1 MAKVVGVKFKEAGK
15 MYYFSPA
22 DIKVKAG
29 DNVIVETARGLEFGK
44 VTLDETEVSDSSLVA
59 PLKNVVRIAT
69 PADEKKNESNLAKK
83 EETLRICQEKI
94 DALMPTLNA
103 SEGQVAGFVADMTKE
118 EDIRKFVEDA
128 KAHFGTLDIIIPN
141 AGYEGKAHPV
151 QDMTLELFEQTY
163 MMNVFAVMLTMKYAA
178 PTLIEKQSG
187 SVVVI
192 ASAAAFEP
200 TAGNSAYVSSKY
212 AVAGLTK
219 CVAMELGPVGV
230 HVNYICPGP
239 VDTPM
244 MLRIEKDFFGDTMTH
259 EEAMAM
265 LASNYAMDKRYA
277 KPEEIANAAL
287 YLASEVS
294 AHTAG
299 MGMHIDSKVAQAN

>member
-1 MAKVVGVKFKEAGK
+1 
-15 MYYFSPA
+15 
-22 DIKVKAG
+22 
-29 DNVIVETARGLEFGK
+29 
-44 VTLDETEVSDSSLVA
+44 
-59 PLKNVVRIAT
+59 
-69 PADEKKNESNLAKK
+69 
-83 EETLRICQEKI
+83 
-94 DALMPTLNA
+94 
-103 SEGQVAGFVADMTKE
+103 
-118 EDIRKFVEDA
+118 
-128 KAHFGTLDIIIPN
+128 
-141 AGYEGKAHPV
+141 
-151 QDMTLELFEQTY
+151 MTLELFEQTY
-163 MMNVFAVMLTMKYAA
+163 MLNVFSVMLLIKYAA
-178 PTLIEKQSG
+178 PTLIGKKSG

-192 ASAAAFEP
+192 ASAAAYEP

-219 CVAMELGPVGV
+219 CIAMELGPVGV

-265 LASNYAMDKRYA
+265 LAGSYAMDKRYA
-277 KPEEIANAAL
+277 KPEEVANAVL

-299 MGMHIDSKVAQAN
+299 MGMHIDSKVSPTS

>member
-1 MAKVVGVKFKEAGK
+1 MHGNNGLWLQLLYHSVCLSAVDSKETSDRYHQKIA
-15 MYYFSPA
+15 SP
-22 DIKVKAG
+22 DPV
-29 DNVIVETARGLEFGK
+29 DLFLGK
-44 VTLDETEVSDSSLVA
+44 VTAD
-59 PLKNVVRIAT
+59 IAHVNGFLF
-69 PADEKKNESNLAKK
+69 AD
-83 EETLRICQEKI
+83 
-94 DALMPTLNA
+94 LNYGYVISA
-103 SEGQVAGFVADMTKE
+103 SC
-118 EDIRKFVEDA
+118 
-128 KAHFGTLDIIIPN
+128 GTLDVIIPN

-163 MMNVFAVMLTMKYAA
+163 MLNVFAVMLTLKYAA

-192 ASAAAFEP
+192 ASAAAYEP
-200 TAGNSAYVSSKY
+200 TASNSAYVSSKY

-219 CVAMELGPVGV
+219 CVALELGPVGV

-244 MLRIEKDFFGDTMTH
+244 MLRIEKDFFGDSMTH

-277 KPEEIANAAL
+277 KPEEVANAAL

-299 MGMHIDSKVAQAN
+299 MGMHVDSKVSPTS